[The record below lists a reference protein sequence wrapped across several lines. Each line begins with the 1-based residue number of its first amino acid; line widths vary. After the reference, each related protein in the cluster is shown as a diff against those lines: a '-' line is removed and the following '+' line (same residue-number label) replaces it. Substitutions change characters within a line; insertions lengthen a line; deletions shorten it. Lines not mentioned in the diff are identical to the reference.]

1 MNIPSLSSSFA
12 AYAQSP
18 ATRPAASGAAGKAA
32 QPGQLSADEEAEV
45 RKLKARDRE
54 VRQHEQA
61 HLAAAGGLA
70 TSGAS
75 FSYQKGPDGVNY
87 AVGGEVSIDTSTGN
101 TPQETLQ
108 RAERI
113 RAAAMAP
120 ADPSAQDQAV
130 AAQAGQMAQQ
140 ARAEIAQQRI
150 EQATSAGGEGGQAG
164 RGSEIE
170 RYYTAAQ
177 SAGGGGSLSIYA

>member
-1 MNIPSLSSSFA
+1 MNISGLSPSSS
-12 AYAQSP
+12 AYAAA
-18 ATRPAASGAAGKAA
+18 ATKRPASA
-32 QPGQLSADEEAEV
+32 QGGQLTTAEDAEV

-54 VRQHEQA
+54 VHQHEQA

-75 FSYQKGPDGVNY
+75 YSYEKGPDGVNY
-87 AVGGEVSIDTSTGN
+87 AVGGEVSIDTSAGN

-108 RAERI
+108 RAERV

-130 AAQAGQMAQQ
+130 AAQAAQMAQQ
-140 ARAEIAQQRI
+140 ASAEIARQRMA
-150 EQATSAGGEGGQAG
+150 QTKSSGDGGGQVVAG
-164 RGSEIE
+164 NARIE
-170 RYYTAAQ
+170 RYYGSSSAA
-177 SAGGGGSLSIYA
+177 SAGGGLSIYA

>member
-1 MNIPSLSSSFA
+1 MNISGLSPSSS
-12 AYAQSP
+12 AYAAA
-18 ATRPAASGAAGKAA
+18 ATKRPASA
-32 QPGQLSADEEAEV
+32 QGGQLTTAEDAEV

-54 VRQHEQA
+54 VHQHEQA

-75 FSYQKGPDGVNY
+75 YSYEKGPDGVNY
-87 AVGGEVSIDTSTGN
+87 AEGGEVSIDTSAGN

-108 RAERI
+108 RAERV

-140 ARAEIAQQRI
+140 ASGEIARQRMAPTKSSRDVGS
-150 EQATSAGGEGGQAG
+150 QVAGNAKV
-164 RGSEIE
+164 E
-170 RYYTAAQ
+170 RYYNSSSAAN
-177 SAGGGGSLSIYA
+177 AGGGLSIYA